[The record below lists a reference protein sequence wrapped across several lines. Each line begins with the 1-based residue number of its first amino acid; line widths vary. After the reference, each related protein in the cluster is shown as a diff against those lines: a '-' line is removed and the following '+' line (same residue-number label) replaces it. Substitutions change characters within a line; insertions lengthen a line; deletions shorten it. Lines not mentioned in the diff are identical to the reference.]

1 MNIVAVVIT
10 LDRSETATACLASL
24 DAGAVRPNHVVV
36 VDNGSHEPYHAPDEL
51 TPWAE
56 VLRLQSNTGP
66 AGGAAAGQTRALA
79 LGADWIW
86 MIDDD
91 AVAMPDALGV
101 LAARA
106 ETAEPGMY
114 FRSVCY
120 DVTRPERPFYNSFT
134 YARHTGLLRP
144 VPGERYSASQF
155 QFDAC
160 GMAGLFL
167 PSSMLREIGVFDA
180 TLFGWYDDTEFTLR
194 AALTG
199 FHGYA
204 LPDSRLHHPTANRR
218 TLRLLGRSLTV
229 LADQPL
235 RLYYGTRNCILTQR
249 RLLGRVRFFIVFLPV
264 FVVRR
269 FFSIALLYNNRRAF
283 LRYFMSG
290 VSDGLR
296 GRRGELIPGGRNI

>member
-1 MNIVAVVIT
+1 MNIIAVVIT
-10 LDRSETATACLASL
+10 LDRPEVVGACLASL
-24 DAGAVRPNHVVV
+24 AGGTVRPNHVVV
-36 VDNGSHEPYHAPDEL
+36 VDNGSREPYHVPDEL
-51 TPWAE
+51 APWAE
-56 VLRLQSNTGP
+56 VVRLQRNTGP
-66 AGGAAAGQTRALA
+66 AGGAAEGQTRALA
-79 LGADWIW
+79 LGADWTW
-86 MIDDD
+86 MVDDD
-91 AVAMPDALGV
+91 AVAMPDALEV
-101 LAARA
+101 LTARA
-106 ETAEPGMY
+106 ETAEPRAY

-120 DVTRPERPFYNSFT
+120 DMTSPERPFYNSFT
-134 YARHTGLLRP
+134 YARQTGLLRP
-144 VPGERYSASQF
+144 VPGERYHEGQF

-167 PSSMLREIGVFDA
+167 PSSMLKEIGVFDA

-194 AALTG
+194 AALAG

-204 LPDSRLHHPTANRR
+204 LLGSRMEHPTANRR
-218 TLRLLGRSLTV
+218 TLRVLGRSLTV

-249 RLLGRVRFFIVFLPV
+249 RLLGRVRFLVVFMPL

-283 LRYFMSG
+283 LHYFMSG

-296 GRRGELIPGGRNI
+296 GRRGELLLGGRNI